1 MTNQI
6 SDVDVAK
13 VSLVTNKHNPAVPK
27 ATTKFSIF
35 KIFERNK
42 VSKKAIQ
49 KIEDIQR
56 SFTIDNIKIQ

>member
-6 SDVDVAK
+6 SDVDVGK
-13 VSLVTNKHNPAVPK
+13 VTLVTNKHSPAVPK

-56 SFTIDNIKIQ
+56 SFAIDNIKIS